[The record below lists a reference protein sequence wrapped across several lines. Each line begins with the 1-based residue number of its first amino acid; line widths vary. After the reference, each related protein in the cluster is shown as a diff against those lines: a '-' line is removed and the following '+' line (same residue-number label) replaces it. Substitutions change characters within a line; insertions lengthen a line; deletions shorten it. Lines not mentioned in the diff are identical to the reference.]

1 MARDDTGDRTAIQQ
15 AVQRCLADENTRN
28 VAALSQA
35 CGIPRSTLYRRYRD
49 IVDDFRQRCTQ
60 SDTNHPGAATELR
73 SQIGSLRERDRQ
85 RLARITQLE
94 TENHQLRNAAR
105 LLHAENV
112 EVRAA
117 QTEARSAR
125 IVRLDQPTIRGDI
138 GAFNWEQ
145 LRAEHLALIN
155 EHAQTKADLARA
167 RQTIT
172 KLAGPPARDEDRIQ
186 GP

>member
-1 MARDDTGDRTAIQQ
+1 MARDDTHDRNQIQQ
-15 AVQRCLADENTRN
+15 AAQRCLADENTRN

-35 CGIPRSTLYRRYRD
+35 CGIPRATLYRRYRD
-49 IVDDFRQRCTQ
+49 LVEDFRQQCAQ
-60 SDTNHPGAATELR
+60 SDTDQPGAVTGLR
-73 SQIGSLRERDRQ
+73 SQIGSLRERDGQ

-105 LLHAENV
+105 LLHAENL

-125 IVRLDQPTIRGDI
+125 IVRLDQPTLRGDI

-155 EHAQTKADLARA
+155 EHAETKAQLARA

-172 KLAGPPARDEDRIQ
+172 KLADQQSPPSS
-186 GP
+186 